1 MDTDH
6 SANSGASAPNDEGS
20 GGGGEELLS
29 IGEAALR
36 YGVPATKINR
46 LAYLNQLDGAR
57 KVRGVH
63 GLEWRVPAA
72 ELEAR
77 GFQRQDA
84 SSDAAPRELA
94 ELQRSVRLLTDRLVQ
109 ERQRWA
115 DKQRELET
123 ALLEIGALRGQL
135 KREQLQLQ
143 QAERDLADLTQR
155 LTDLAQAAD
164 PANITLDLRTVDLRT
179 AQEQQARPG

>member
-1 MDTDH
+1 MDIH
-6 SANSGASAPNDEGS
+6 SVDPGASAPTDEGS
-20 GGGGEELLS
+20 GGGAEELLS

-36 YGVPATKINR
+36 YGVPAGKINK

-84 SSDAAPRELA
+84 PSDAASRELA
-94 ELQRSVRLLTDRLVQ
+94 ELQRSVRLLTDKLVQ

-135 KREQLQLQ
+135 KREQLQ

-155 LTDLAQAAD
+155 LTDLAQA
-164 PANITLDLRTVDLRT
+164 LDLRT
-179 AQEQQARPG
+179 AQEQQARSG

>member
-1 MDTDH
+1 MDSDH
-6 SANSGASAPNDEGS
+6 PANPGASTSSDEDS

-36 YGVPATKINR
+36 YGVSATKINK

-63 GLEWRVPAA
+63 GLEWRVPAV

-84 SSDAAPRELA
+84 PNDAAPPEIA
-94 ELQRSVRLLTDRLVQ
+94 ELQRSVRLLTDMLVQ
-109 ERQRWA
+109 ERQRWV

-135 KREQLQLQ
+135 KREQRQRQ
-143 QAERDLADLTQR
+143 QAERDLADVAPR
-155 LTDLAQAAD
+155 LTDLAQAAAA
-164 PANITLDLRTVDLRT
+164 ANTTLDLRT